1 MSAITRDDIHTT
13 VDELYQ
19 VATWASKEGNYDAG
33 STLAGVA
40 ELIKQLF
47 NNNEQLLGRV
57 KVLEEECNWLEAKNR
72 AANMVR

>member
-1 MSAITRDDIHTT
+1 MAAVTREDIHTT

-19 VATWASKEGNYDAG
+19 VALWASKEGNYEAG

-57 KVLEEECNWLEAKNR
+57 KVLEEECNWLETKSR
-72 AANMVR
+72 AANTVR